1 MEMEDPKETHI
12 QIEDEHID
20 SKHNNTTVRTH
31 TSHIVK
37 MKVFLKHSHSL
48 FTRTRGRVTIGSRIS
63 ITKKKKSHAMP
74 FQTEHLIYVVAM
86 IIRLDV
92 FMYFHPV
99 V

>member
-37 MKVFLKHSHSL
+37 FLCEETLTL
-48 FTRTRGRVTIGSRIS
+48 FYTRTRGRVTIGSRIS

-74 FQTEHLIYVVAM
+74 FQTEHLICVVAM